1 MIITNYYFNGMKLL
15 DLDMSVLEF
24 DLTEEVNELL
34 LVCLKEQQECSTPK
48 IYMHTGTVPTWV

>member
-1 MIITNYYFNGMKLL
+1 MKLL